1 MHKDIL
7 VIDDNPDIRF
17 LICNILKEQNFN
29 VRSAANY
36 DQAVLEINKK
46 IPDLAIIDIKL
57 DKTDKDGIDLLKL
70 INKKDKLTPIIM
82 ISGHATVAIA
92 VEAIRLGAYEFIEKP
107 FSTEKIINYVNRAL
121 ENAALKQ
128 EKDIIENKL
137 FHSFDLIGKS
147 PSIIK
152 IKKTIEKL
160 STSESR
166 VLISGPTGSGKELV
180 ARKIHKNSI
189 RSKEPFVI
197 LNAAL
202 LKENTYERELFGEEF
217 DDGNISFGALERANK
232 GTLLIDEVSEIP
244 FETQANVLRVLID
257 QKFKRLNGSKYIK
270 VNIRLISS
278 TSKNLKDLV
287 ENNKFREDL
296 FHRLNV
302 VPIDLLSLSSRT
314 EDIPLL
320 IEYFK
325 EKLSEINGVQQPMID
340 IKNDNLYT
348 YNWPGNVR
356 ELRNL
361 VERLTILSAN
371 ESKQDISKLMDDIL
385 LSSQTLDN
393 DKSRLEKTF
402 SSPLKEAREYF
413 EKEYLLTQL
422 KKNHGNIS
430 KTADFIGMER
440 SALHRKLKSLGIKGI
455 NWYEHN
461 YMWSR

>member
-17 LICNILKEQNFN
+17 LICNILKERQYN

-36 DQAVLEINKK
+36 DQAVVEISKK
-46 IPDLAIIDIKL
+46 LPDLAVVDIKL
-57 DKTDKDGIDLLKL
+57 DKADKDGIDLLKL
-70 INKKDKLTPIIM
+70 IINKNKLTPVIM
-82 ISGHATVAIA
+82 ISGHATVQIA

-107 FSTEKIINYVNRAL
+107 FSTEKILNYVNRAL
-121 ENAALKQ
+121 ENASLKK
-128 EKDIIENKL
+128 EKDLIENKL
-137 FHSFDLIGKS
+137 FHSFELIGKS
-147 PSIIK
+147 PSIVK
-152 IKKTIEKL
+152 VKKTIEKL

-180 ARKIHKNSI
+180 ARKIHKNSG
-189 RSKEPFVI
+189 RFKEPFVI

-202 LKENTYERELFGEEF
+202 LKEKTYEKELFGEEF
-217 DDGNISFGALERANK
+217 DDGNVSFGALERANK

-244 FETQANVLRVLID
+244 YETQANVLRVLID
-257 QKFKRLNGSKYIK
+257 QKFKRMNGSKYIN

-278 TSKNLKDLV
+278 TSKNLRDLV
-287 ENNKFREDL
+287 DKEKFREDL

-302 VPIDLLSLSSRT
+302 VPLELASLSSRT
-314 EDIPLL
+314 EDIPFL
-320 IEYFK
+320 IDYFK
-325 EKLSEINGVQQPMID
+325 EKLSDINGVQQPKID

-348 YNWPGNVR
+348 YHWPGNVR

-361 VERLTILSAN
+361 VERVTILSSN
-371 ESKQDISKLMDDIL
+371 ESKDNINKLINDIL
-385 LSSQTLDN
+385 SSSPSKEN
-393 DKSRLEKTF
+393 DQSILEKSF
-402 SSPLKEAREYF
+402 SSPLKEAREHF
-413 EKEYLLTQL
+413 EKEYLTTQL

-455 NWYEHN
+455 N
-461 YMWSR
+461 